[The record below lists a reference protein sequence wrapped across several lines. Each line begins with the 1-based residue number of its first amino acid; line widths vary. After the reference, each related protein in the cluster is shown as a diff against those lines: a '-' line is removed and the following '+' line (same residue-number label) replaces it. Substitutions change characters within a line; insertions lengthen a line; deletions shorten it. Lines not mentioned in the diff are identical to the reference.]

1 MAQTR
6 TNPDPAAAAA
16 PSRPAPTKAAILA
29 ELRAQ
34 LASRLAISQQA
45 AADAFAGATH
55 EEARAENKYDTR
67 ALEQSYLSA
76 GQNARIAAL
85 RDLIAA
91 VHFYV
96 PPPGVP
102 ERVGLGAL
110 VGVEVERGE
119 QVLHRWLLLLP
130 FQVGE
135 TLQVDGHEVFATDV
149 HAPMALALLGREEGD
164 CVPFPGDRVPRT
176 LTVVSLA

>member
-1 MAQTR
+1 MVPPPPR
-6 TNPDPAAAAA
+6 PDTAAA
-16 PSRPAPTKAAILA
+16 PTKTAIVA

-34 LASRLAISQQA
+34 LSARLSVAQQA
-45 AADAFAGATH
+45 AADAFAAATH

-85 RDLIAA
+85 RDQIAA
-91 VHFYV
+91 VHFYA
-96 PPPGVP
+96 PPSTPP
-102 ERVGLGAL
+102 ERVALGAL
-110 VGVEVERGE
+110 VGVEVERGD
-119 QVLHRWLLLLP
+119 QVHHRWLLLLP

-135 TLQVDGHEVFATDV
+135 TLQVEGHEVFATDV

-164 CVPFPGDRVPRT
+164 SVTFPGDRVPRT
-176 LTVVSLA
+176 LTVVSLS

>member
-1 MAQTR
+1 MVT
-6 TNPDPAAAAA
+6 TPANQDAADS
-16 PSRPAPTKAAILA
+16 PQGGTLTKAAILA
-29 ELRAQ
+29 ELRSQ
-34 LASRLAISQQA
+34 LSARLVTAQQA
-45 AADAFAGATH
+45 AADAFAAATH

-91 VHFYV
+91 VHFYL
-96 PPPGVP
+96 PPPEPP

-110 VGVEVERGE
+110 VGVEVERGDHV
-119 QVLHRWLLLLP
+119 QHRWLLLLP
-130 FQVGE
+130 FKVGE
-135 TLQVDGHEVFATDV
+135 TLQVAGHEVFATDV

-164 CVPFPGDRVPRT
+164 SVAFPGDRLPRT
-176 LTVVSLA
+176 LTVVSVA